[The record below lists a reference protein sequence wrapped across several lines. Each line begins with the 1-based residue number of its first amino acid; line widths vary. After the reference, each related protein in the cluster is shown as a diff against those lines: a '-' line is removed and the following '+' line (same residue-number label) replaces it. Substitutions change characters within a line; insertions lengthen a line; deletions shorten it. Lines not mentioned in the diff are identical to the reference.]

1 MYRHALALLAVGALA
16 ACDAPAVQ
24 SPHLRA
30 PAAPS
35 RTTVSN
41 QQAWVPE
48 TFTLFNP
55 CNGDLVATSGTVHAS
70 LMTDPSGVLTVHENG
85 TDLSGTAA
93 DGTSYQFVRISRA
106 EIRTNPLDELYT
118 AEYRV
123 VSQGRDPNFL
133 LDFTAHIYVDAQGAF
148 HVDFV
153 KTSASCVG

>member
-1 MYRHALALLAVGALA
+1 MFRHALVLLAAGALA

-24 SPHLRA
+24 SPLLRA
-30 PAAPS
+30 PPAPL

-41 QQAWVPE
+41 QETWMPE
-48 TFTLFNP
+48 SFTVYN
-55 CNGDLVATSGTVHAS
+55 CNADVVNVSGTVHVS
-70 LMTDPSGVLTVHENG
+70 LMTDPSGVLSVHENG

-93 DGTSYQFVRISRA
+93 DGTSYQFVRVSRA
-106 EIRTNPLDELYT
+106 EVQTNPLDEMYT

-123 VSQGRDPNFL
+123 ISQGSDPNFL

-153 KTSASCVG
+153 KLSSQCVG